1 MGYSIPEVKL
11 ILLFCYYA
19 INFLV
24 YLTSLVVYL
33 IALHDYGVNIFQYK
47 FCSAGGYKEE
57 CEIHRERAEE
67 LFIPSTILSIL
78 SVLLFS
84 MISFS
89 HLMYVIHFKTAI
101 NTIKDTLKSWN
112 CI

>member
-33 IALHDYGVNIFQYK
+33 YVLHDYGVNAFQYE

-57 CEIHRERAEE
+57 CEIYRERAEDS
-67 LFIPSTILSIL
+67 FIPSTVLSIL

-84 MISFS
+84 MITFS
-89 HLMYVIHFKTAI
+89 HLLYVIHFKTAI
-101 NTIKDTLKSWN
+101 NTVKDALKSWS
-112 CI
+112 CM